1 MTYKIIKQSAI
12 DKLLSEIKDL
22 RDTLSDTRYDDEQW
36 YKIKQEH
43 LSFLEDLYFE
53 MTGDIK
59 TAYGG
64 DASTEP
70 NELIC
75 TVDSITIL
83 TKHKLAEPDMNTVD
97 GLNNV
102 YLHMEIPTN
111 KVRQISV
118 SGNPASDID
127 KDNILTT
134 VHSIDNML
142 KWAKIE
148 LPKQITSQ

>member
-43 LSFLEDLYFE
+43 LSFLEDLYFD

-64 DASTEP
+64 DASAEP
-70 NELIC
+70 NELTC
-75 TVDSITIL
+75 TVNSITIL
-83 TKHKLAEPDMNTVD
+83 TKHKLVEPDMNTID

-102 YLHMEIPTN
+102 YLHVEIPTN
-111 KVRQISV
+111 KIRQISV
-118 SGNPASDID
+118 SGNPASD
-127 KDNILTT
+127 KDRDSILTT

-148 LPKQITSQ
+148 LPEPTTAQ